1 MATPGSWTKTSTNGF
16 YTAKLELTQQSQS
29 VANNT
34 STVKWAITL
43 LSHSG
48 YFSQIR
54 LGYSLVMGGTTISSR
69 TYSNDPTQHNMSK
82 NDSLVVASGTTTIA
96 HNSDGSKSFAT
107 GTITFSISSA
117 GIMPGGGQNSI
128 SGSNTSAFTLDTIA
142 RASTVTSSASSNLM
156 GKTRT
161 ITITRSSPS
170 FTHTLKFTFGNASGT
185 IATGV
190 ATSYSW
196 TVPTSLAAQVAS
208 GSIRASGTIICETY
222 SGSTKVGEATT
233 TFLAQIPPSTATTSA
248 SDTTMGKTR
257 SFTISR
263 AASQLTHTLTYVF
276 GSGSGTITT
285 KTTST
290 SVSWTVPTS
299 LTQYVAANNTSRTGT
314 VTVTTFN
321 GSAEVGTST
330 VSFTAK
336 IPKSTMT
343 KSNCTMGKSTSFTI
357 TRAGTNLTHKITY
370 SFGGTSGT
378 AVATADGTT
387 LSWTPPY
394 SLAGQLAITS
404 GTKSGTITY
413 TLTTYNGTASIGT
426 NTYTATLSAPTASA
440 TVPSSFTMGTAKAVS
455 LTEQDAA
462 FAHTLTGTFG
472 GVTKTFVT
480 KSTATS
486 VNVTWATADFASL
499 IPTTKS
505 ATGTIKQTVYA
516 SSSSS
521 TVVAYNEYTTTVS
534 VPSTA
539 PTATITTSVVTS
551 LASPFNTVYI
561 QNNSQVRVAV
571 ALSSPTGA
579 YLDKATMTIDG
590 VTKSYSISS
599 NVTSWSGNVTSNLL
613 QTSGTRTITVKV
625 TDKRGYSG
633 TYTTTISV
641 TAYSNPTISAASGE
655 SKVIIERSN
664 SSGTAD
670 PAGSY
675 LHLKFIRKISAITN
689 NTGYVSYKVGSGTAT
704 TISTS
709 TTGSVTINQT
719 LNLGWSEHNTYQ
731 VTVRVWDSVGYETAR
746 TVTIPSLNVTLD
758 LRSGGL
764 GVGVGMFSQ
773 GTNRFDVAWNSW
785 FQNNIYA
792 KELQSYA
799 GASATG
805 YHTALRICPYYQYED
820 FGLTSNATYEDKFKA
835 WLRQVCVDFPG
846 AVLGEYIGGYYATG
860 VGEVFGHIN
869 DTGDLVDGLPRH
881 SSFMYM
887 QYTGD
892 TDTYRG
898 RIFRFGTYNG
908 EFWLADLLPDKYTEG
923 TLTYVSNA
931 IITSS
936 ANLGMR
942 LYKVGKV
949 VTLHTPNTVLSS
961 STASAL
967 TQIATIP
974 AGFRPITGTVSITAP
989 LQTTSGTHFAA
1000 LYAYATGALSIIK
1013 PTTSTAV
1020 FRTTLTWITP

>member
-1 MATPGSWTKTSTNGF
+1 MATWTKASGYYTLKLEVTETGTST
-16 YTAKLELTQQSQS
+16 
-29 VANNT
+29 ANNT
-34 STVKWAITL
+34 STLKWVLTL
-43 LSHSG
+43 LTGST
-48 YFSQIR
+48 YFSSVR
-54 LGYSLVMGGTTISSR
+54 VGYTVKIDGTTVGSLNYTNATAKS
-69 TYSNDPTQHNMSK
+69 MAK
-82 NDSLVVASGTTTIA
+82 NDSWEMASGTTTVT
-96 HNSDGSKSFAT
+96 HNADGTKTIAT
-107 GTITFSISSA
+107 GNITAVLNTQTGNIVPNISLAS
-117 GIMPGGGQNSI
+117 
-128 SGSNTSAFTLDTIA
+128 TSALTLTTIP
-142 RASTVTSSASSNLM
+142 RASTVTSSAASTLM
-156 GKTRT
+156 GTVRT
-161 ITITRSSPS
+161 ITITRASSS
-170 FTHTLKFTFGNASGT
+170 FTHTLKYTFGSASGT

-233 TFLAQIPPSTATTSA
+233 SFIAQIPPSTATTSA
-248 SDTTMGKTR
+248 SDNTMGKAR

-263 AASQLTHTLTYVF
+263 ASSALTHTLTYVF

-299 LTQYVAANNTSRTGT
+299 LAAYVAANNASGSGT

-336 IPKSTMT
+336 IPASTMT
-343 KSNCTMGKSTSFTI
+343 KANCTMGKSTSFTI

-370 SFGGTSGT
+370 AFGNTSGT

-413 TLTTYNGTASIGT
+413 TLTTYNGTASCGT
-426 NTYTATLSAPTASA
+426 NTYTATLSAPSASL
-440 TVPSSFTMGTAKAVS
+440 TVPSSFTMGTAKAITI
-455 LTEQDAA
+455 TEQDAA
-462 FAHTLTGTFG
+462 FTHTITGTFSG
-472 GVTKTFVT
+472 TTATFATKT
-480 KSTATS
+480 TATS
-486 VNVTWATADFASL
+486 VSTTWATNTFAPL
-499 IPTTKS
+499 IPTAKS
-505 ATGTIKQTVYA
+505 GTGTVKHTAY
-516 SSSSS
+516 SGN

-539 PTATITTSVVTS
+539 PTATITPSVVTS

-561 QNNSQVRVAV
+561 QNNSQVKVAV

-590 VTKSYSISS
+590 VTKSYSVSA

-625 TDKRGYSG
+625 TDKRGYTG

-641 TAYSNPTISAASGE
+641 TAYSNPTISAATGE
-655 SKVIIERSN
+655 TKIIIERSD
-664 SSGTAD
+664 SGGTAD

-731 VTVRVWDSVGYETAR
+731 VTVRVWDSVGYETTR

-758 LRSGGL
+758 LREGGL
-764 GVGVGMFSQ
+764 GVGIGMFSQ
-773 GTNRFDVAWNSW
+773 GDNRFDVAWDSFFSGFVSQDYIRSRLQGTSAGYTRLFPVAAYNYIDLGKAEAIST
-785 FQNNIYA
+785 A
-792 KELQSYA
+792 SELCELWLKKVCADYP
-799 GASATG
+799 T
-805 YHTALRICPYYQYED
+805 
-820 FGLTSNATYEDKFKA
+820 TSD
-835 WLRQVCVDFPG
+835 G
-846 AVLGEYIGGYYATG
+846 SIYIGRAQPGTRGMIAALIYSTG
-860 VGEVFGHIN
+860 
-869 DTGDLVDGLPRH
+869 TTQDGLPEH
-881 SSFMYM
+881 SAGIYIPYGNS
-887 QYTGD
+887 G
-892 TDTYRG
+892 
-898 RIFRFGTYNG
+898 IIVRFGTSSYS
-908 EFWLADLLPDKYTEG
+908 FWSKNIYPQESESIE
-923 TLTYVSNA
+923 LTYTTNS
-931 IITSS
+931 IFTE
-936 ANLGMR
+936 ANFNSGFHCYR
-942 LYKVGKV
+942 SGKV
-949 VTLHTPNTVLSS
+949 VTLNIYATPT
-961 STASAL
+961 STAGGTSFV
-967 TQIATIP
+967 TIGTIP
-974 AGFRPITGTVSITAP
+974 SGYRPQVQVGQGLTLDASTYYDIQIRVTTGGNIQVYKNVTSTAGFRTNM
-989 LQTTSGTHFAA
+989 
-1000 LYAYATGALSIIK
+1000 
-1013 PTTSTAV
+1013 
-1020 FRTTLTWITP
+1020 TWILA

>member
-1 MATPGSWTKTSTNGF
+1 MATWTKASGY
-16 YTAKLELTQQSQS
+16 YTLKLEVTQQSQS
-29 VANNT
+29 TANNT
-34 STVKWAITL
+34 STLKWVLTL
-43 LSHSG
+43 LTGST
-48 YFSQIR
+48 YFSTVKI
-54 LGYSLVMGGTTISSR
+54 GYKVDIDGINCANVNYSSTTAKS
-69 TYSNDPTQHNMSK
+69 MSK
-82 NDSLVVASGTTTIA
+82 NDSLELANGTCTVTHNADGTKTIASGNITAVLNTQTGNIVPNISLASTSALTLTTI
-96 HNSDGSKSFAT
+96 
-107 GTITFSISSA
+107 
-117 GIMPGGGQNSI
+117 P
-128 SGSNTSAFTLDTIA
+128 

-161 ITITRSSPS
+161 ITITRASSS
-170 FTHTLKFTFGNASGT
+170 FTHTLKYTFGSASGT

-208 GSIRASGTIICETY
+208 GSIRGSGTIICETY

-248 SDTTMGKTR
+248 SDTTMGKSR

-263 AASQLTHTLTYVF
+263 VSSALTHTLTYVF

-299 LTQYVAANNTSRTGT
+299 LTQYVAANNTQGTGT

-378 AVATADGTT
+378 AVATADGTS

-455 LTEQDAA
+455 FTEQDAA

-561 QNNSQVRVAV
+561 QNNSQVKVAV

-579 YLDKATMTIDG
+579 YLDTATMAIDG
-590 VTKSYSISS
+590 VTKSYSVTS

-641 TAYSNPTISAASGE
+641 AAYSNPQITNASGE
-655 SKVIIERSN
+655 TKVIIERSN
-664 SSGTAD
+664 SGGTAD

-689 NTGYVSYKVGSGTAT
+689 NEGYVSYKVGSGTAT

-709 TTGSVTINQT
+709 TSASVTINQT
-719 LNLGWSEHNTYQ
+719 LNLSLSEHNTYQ
-731 VTVRVWDSVGYETAR
+731 VTVRIWDKVGYETTR

-758 LRSGGL
+758 LRQGGL
-764 GVGVGMFSQ
+764 GVGIGMFSQ
-773 GTNRFDVAWNSW
+773 GNNRLDVAWDSIFNGIVYTDRIQAIKKAASDVQSRVIVTESLSYGDLNLTTSDPLSTFYEAW
-785 FQNNIYA
+785 LKKICTDYPGTLNAIFIGRTVPGAQNMVMAYIYSTDNVQNG
-792 KELQSYA
+792 LPQHSYGIA
-799 GASATG
+799 IPYGG
-805 YHTALRICPYYQYED
+805 QNHITALYKFGTASYTYYMHKMFSVEPYY
-820 FGLTSNATYEDKFKA
+820 
-835 WLRQVCVDFPG
+835 V
-846 AVLGEYIGGYYATG
+846 
-860 VGEVFGHIN
+860 
-869 DTGDLVDGLPRH
+869 
-881 SSFMYM
+881 
-887 QYTGD
+887 
-892 TDTYRG
+892 
-898 RIFRFGTYNG
+898 
-908 EFWLADLLPDKYTEG
+908 
-923 TLTYVSNA
+923 TLTYVSNS
-931 IITSS
+931 IFSS
-936 ANLGMR
+936 VSEMSLWISGNTA
-942 LYKVGKV
+942 
-949 VTLHTPNTVLSS
+949 TLRINAVP
-961 STASAL
+961 ASA
-967 TQIATIP
+967 TTSAYTDIATFDSAYAPSLVGLFQSTIQQ
-974 AGFRPITGTVSITAP
+974 GQTSGYPIIFGVGTDGHIQIYKQGTGTGRIR
-989 LQTTSGTHFAA
+989 FNM
-1000 LYAYATGALSIIK
+1000 
-1013 PTTSTAV
+1013 
-1020 FRTTLTWITP
+1020 TWTFS